1 MDQHLKW
8 QEDLINDLS
17 AYDGE
22 SEFEPWAHPIGY
34 DGRVEFSDCNR
45 ASLLEHF
52 LKVRDHCTSILE
64 IGVCRNGSDSS
75 THVFLENKLNTTHY
89 FGVDIEDKTFLDNA
103 DQNIHTI
110 KTSSSNIEEIWTA
123 MQDKGVT
130 KIDFLFIDGWH
141 TINQVK
147 RDWEFTKFLSVNGI
161 VGFHDTSCHPG
172 PKRFLEALDTEKWN
186 VIPNTCPADWG
197 IGFVWAK

>member
-1 MDQHLKW
+1 M
-8 QEDLINDLS
+8 
-17 AYDGE
+17 
-22 SEFEPWAHPIGY
+22 
-34 DGRVEFSDCNR
+34 
-45 ASLLEHF
+45 
-52 LKVRDHCTSILE
+52 
-64 IGVCRNGSDSS
+64 
-75 THVFLENKLNTTHY
+75 NTTHY

-123 MQDKGVT
+123 MQDKGIT

-147 RDWEFTKFLSVNGI
+147 RDWEFTKFLSANGI

>member
-1 MDQHLKW
+1 MRK
-8 QEDLINDLS
+8 LS
-17 AYDGE
+17 A
-22 SEFEPWAHPIGY
+22 SNLVAFI
-34 DGRVEFSDCNR
+34 NQ
-45 ASLLEHF
+45 L
-52 LKVRDHCTSILE
+52 
-64 IGVCRNGSDSS
+64 
-75 THVFLENKLNTTHY
+75 
-89 FGVDIEDKTFLDNA
+89 DKN
-103 DQNIHTI
+103 QVYNYVSP
-110 KTSSSNIEEIWTA
+110 KT
-123 MQDKGVT
+123 KGVI

-147 RDWEFTKFLSVNGI
+147 RDWEFTKFLSANGI